1 MRQCGPFC
9 TSHLS
14 RILQQSF
21 NIWNI
26 WSFVFRIL
34 YCNIMALRYVGHSE
48 INASTQVSHASGVTL
63 KRYLCEIVHCSL
75 RFNFPWGKRT
85 ALRCIRLSKRIKQR
99 AVNEFLTQ
107 GNETPTGNYRW
118 LLVFYGKNTMDMSTA
133 RRWIIKSKNSEGNL
147 DLNDQ
152 PLFGSPV
159 TSIQYEQA
167 TKLNRQRTYSRK
179 STKIN
184 SET

>member
-1 MRQCGPFC
+1 
-9 TSHLS
+9 
-14 RILQQSF
+14 
-21 NIWNI
+21 
-26 WSFVFRIL
+26 
-34 YCNIMALRYVGHSE
+34 
-48 INASTQVSHASGVTL
+48 
-63 KRYLCEIVHCSL
+63 
-75 RFNFPWGKRT
+75 
-85 ALRCIRLSKRIKQR
+85 
-99 AVNEFLTQ
+99 
-107 GNETPTGNYRW
+107 
-118 LLVFYGKNTMDMSTA
+118 MSTA

-167 TKLNRQRTYSRK
+167 TKLNRLRTYSRK